1 MIVFADTPTL
11 GLLFGVPVAILAT
24 LLTIAG
30 VIGLVMS
37 WRSRNSYGSDDQA
50 VIGGGLLVCGLVIGA
65 INMWALWPYQHDY
78 HFWMPVT
85 GKVSQVS
92 KRLVPA
98 GEKSMMERYVL
109 VIDGKPYGVDD
120 TRASLVKP
128 GQTVS
133 IACKREYQWGS
144 RDHGYGC
151 KWDGGVQR

>member
-1 MIVFADTPTL
+1 MIVFADTPTI

-30 VIGLVMS
+30 LVVLVMS
-37 WRSRNSYGSDDQA
+37 WRDSYDVSDERILGA
-50 VIGGGLLVCGLVIGA
+50 LTLLGIGLVIGA

-78 HFWMPVT
+78 HFWTPVT
-85 GKVSQVS
+85 GEVSQVS

-98 GEKSMMERYVL
+98 GDNSMMERYVL
-109 VIDGKPYGVDD
+109 VINGKPYGVDD

-151 KWDGGVQR
+151 KWDAGVQQ